1 MLQALKIQRAED
13 IGRTAWQKG
22 ATQEGNK
29 QVSFVCV
36 MEGLAQD

>member
-13 IGRTAWQKG
+13 IGRKAWQKG

-29 QVSFVCV
+29 QVSFV
-36 MEGLAQD
+36 MERMALPRD